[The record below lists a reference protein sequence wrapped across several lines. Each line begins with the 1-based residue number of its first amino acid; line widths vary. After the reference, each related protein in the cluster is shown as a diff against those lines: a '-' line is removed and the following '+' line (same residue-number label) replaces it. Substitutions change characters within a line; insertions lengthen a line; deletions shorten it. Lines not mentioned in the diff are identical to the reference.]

1 MSDMR
6 VVSAGNSLHLH
17 VCIPSW
23 FIVSFWVVW
32 FSLVL
37 NLSSFVLLI
46 TCVFSGC
53 NCGFGLTSHL

>member
-46 TCVFSGC
+46 T
-53 NCGFGLTSHL
+53 